1 MTKGNLFRQDTCITS
16 AMASD
21 NMKDLQKQ
29 FENVAARS
37 KYIENDFKKLAGA
50 KKEKDKKSA
59 TDSVLKQ
66 ISQTV
71 PLVHKLEERLEKTKH
86 ELQTSTNKT
95 EDEQQKTKQK
105 NDTSSDDSVLTY
117 ELKAQLMKNVQV
129 QNERLKMELALQEKV
144 DELKLINEQKCK
156 LQEDCNLSR
165 NNSMKLV
172 NMFERKAKE
181 ANSKLQAMQE
191 ELKKSHEL
199 TNRYRDLYESERQK
213 QRSQGATSKSGN
225 KTDKEET
232 KFEGINNE
240 ESKKPVKVNPVQE
253 NPHIRQEAPNFQ
265 SMLSHGVRV
274 NDIIRKNECLS
285 QENVSLQK
293 EVSQLRHENIDL
305 MKRAKES
312 MTDRDTLLHQ
322 LDTSEKVR
330 VELTKKLQKEKA
342 QKQQLERSITKQ
354 AADWIQRKKQVQQY
368 EDEFRWSQ
376 VGHVSSTGEQR
387 SRSPYKS

>member
-181 ANSKLQAMQE
+181 ECFTANSKLQAMQE

-312 MTDRDTLLHQ
+312 MTDRDTLL
-322 LDTSEKVR
+322 
-330 VELTKKLQKEKA
+330 
-342 QKQQLERSITKQ
+342 KQQLERSITKQ